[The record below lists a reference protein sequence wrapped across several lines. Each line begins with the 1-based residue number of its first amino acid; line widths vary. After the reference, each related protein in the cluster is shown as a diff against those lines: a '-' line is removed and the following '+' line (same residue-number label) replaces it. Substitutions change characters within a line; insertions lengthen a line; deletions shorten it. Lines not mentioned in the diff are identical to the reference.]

1 MAVEDIRNHLQSM
14 YNSLRDVVQVLD
26 YEEIKKAATED
37 VSLQNTSVKTLIAL
51 LVFLVL
57 SSNRPFFFLVKASCG
72 DIFISQRR

>member
-37 VSLQNTSVKTLIAL
+37 VILQNTSVKTLIAP

-57 SSNRPFFFLVKASCG
+57 SSNRPFFF
-72 DIFISQRR
+72 

>member
-57 SSNRPFFFLVKASCG
+57 SSNRPFFF
-72 DIFISQRR
+72 